1 MDSLAL
7 HRIIAVANVGQYDPA
22 LVGIAL
28 MIPVMACFY
37 KASPSNKEKALKTL
51 SHNEFAMLLG
61 YKCYTSVSVL
71 HRDSK

>member
-7 HRIIAVANVGQYDPA
+7 HRITIAVANVGQYDPA

-37 KASPSNKEKALKTL
+37 KAL
-51 SHNEFAMLLG
+51 SI
-61 YKCYTSVSVL
+61 
-71 HRDSK
+71 